1 MESLKTYFKLQRR
14 MISKT
19 RSRFLSVLLIT
30 FIGTAFFS
38 GLKITPKVM
47 NVTADVYLDNQHYAD
62 LTLIPTY
69 GVTQEDIEAIQ
80 KIDGVKQVEGTYFC
94 DALLSFKDFQDG
106 VVLYSYSDM
115 FNTPYI
121 VEGRAIEKE
130 DECIIDEQYRLS
142 KNLAIGDT
150 IHLENDNSK
159 GDYKIVGFA
168 KDPRFLIYYK
178 RGTNQYGNG
187 STKSFLLLDDKAISQ
202 YSLNSDL
209 KELLGTDEFYNE
221 LYIEVEGARD
231 LEIYSDAYDQ
241 LLNGVEADV
250 KDIIGQRLQLRY
262 DKLIAD
268 KKDLLEEPLKEY
280 EKGLKAYEK
289 GKAQF
294 EKEIKEAEIALV
306 EGKMQVLNGKQEL
319 LNAQTQ
325 YSDGNINISQDISGI
340 QTELTDLKEQL
351 EELKDKLDE
360 SQTPPDIPEIPSG
373 DGNQE
378 IQDLI
383 TEVSESI
390 DAMNTALGDL
400 GTLADGLLQLEAG
413 KLALDK
419 AELEIELG
427 TQKLILQKQQTEE
440 ALAKAKKE
448 LDEAKAELDE
458 AQAQIDEIPYP
469 EYYLLDQNMNEGVVS
484 YQSDSE
490 RIGIIAQVFPL
501 MFFLVAAL
509 VSLTTMTRMVEE
521 QRGQSGTLRALGYS
535 RGLVMMQYI
544 SYALMATLVG
554 SVFGIFFGSYIF
566 PRIIYG
572 LYSLMMYDLPVSM
585 IYCLDVWI
593 FVQSIL
599 IAVVVTLVATI
610 AACAKELMSVPAILM
625 RPKAIKQGKRILL
638 ERLPM
643 IWTHLKFN
651 QKVTLRNMFRYKKR
665 FLMSVI
671 GISGCT
677 ALMLTG
683 FGIKYSVT
691 DMTARQFGDLWLY
704 DGYVMYSQDYE
715 TNQAENLKETLKKN
729 EAITS
734 TLMARTESGMAGGNS
749 DKQIE
754 TNLLCPSSLNRID
767 SYFKLQDAK
776 TKEPLEIE
784 EDKIIITEKLSELLD
799 LEVGDTLSFTL
810 KNQTYEMV
818 VGAITENYL
827 EHYIYLSQDYYTK
840 VFEQPYQINATYFNL
855 GEVDEDIENTLGKS
869 LMAEDHIYAVA
880 FTDTIGGTFVSQMNS
895 ISIVVWVLII
905 SAGLLA
911 FVVLYNLTNINVNE
925 RLTEIATIK
934 VLGFRNHEVYDYVF
948 RENILLSVLG
958 TILGLFLGIF
968 LHHYIMRTVEV
979 DYVMFVRSIRP
990 ISYLYAAVL
999 TMLFTT
1005 LINHFMRKVL
1015 RKVDIVSSLKSVE

>member
-47 NVTADVYLDNQHYAD
+47 NVTADAYLDNQHYAD

-94 DALLSFKDFQDG
+94 DALLSFNDFQDG

-221 LYIEVEGARD
+221 LCIEVDGARD
-231 LEIYSDAYDQ
+231 LEIYSDEYDQ

-250 KDIIGQRLQLRY
+250 KDTISQRLQLRY

-268 KKDLLEEPLKEY
+268 KKELLEEPLKEY

-319 LNAQTQ
+319 LNAQTAF
-325 YSDGNINISQDISGI
+325 SDGNINVSQDISGI
-340 QTELTDLKEQL
+340 QTELNDLKEQL
-351 EELKDKLDE
+351 EDLKDKLDE
-360 SQTPPDIPEIPSG
+360 TQTPPDTPEIPSG

-390 DAMNTALGDL
+390 DAMNSALGDL

-427 TQKLILQKQQTEE
+427 SQKLILQKQQTEE
-440 ALAKAKKE
+440 ELAKAKKE
-448 LDEAKAELDE
+448 LDEAKAKLDE

-554 SVFGIFFGSYIF
+554 SVLGIFCGSYIF

-572 LYSLMMYDLPVSM
+572 LYSLMMYDLPISM
-585 IYCLDVWI
+585 IYCLDSWI

-610 AACAKELMSVPAILM
+610 GACAKELMSVPAILM

-638 ERLPM
+638 ERLP
-643 IWTHLKFN
+643 IVWTHLSFN
-651 QKVTLRNMFRYKKR
+651 RKVTLRNMFRYKKR

-691 DMTARQFGDLWLY
+691 DMTAKQFGDLWLY

-715 TNQAENLKETLKKN
+715 AAQEEDLKETLKKN

-734 TLMARTESGMAGGNS
+734 TLMARTEAGMASGNS
-749 DKQIE
+749 DKQVE
-754 TNLLCPSSLNRID
+754 SNLLCPSSLNRID

-827 EHYIYLSQDYYTK
+827 QHYIYLSQDYYTK
-840 VFEQPYQINATYFNL
+840 VFGQPYQINATYFNL

-869 LMAEDHIYAVA
+869 LMAEDHIYTVA
-880 FTDTIGGTFVSQMNS
+880 FTDTIGSTFVSQMNS

-968 LHHYIMRTVEV
+968 LHRYIMGTVEV

-1005 LINHFMRKVL
+1005 LINRFMRKVL
-1015 RKVDIVSSLKSVE
+1015 RKVDMVSSLKSVE